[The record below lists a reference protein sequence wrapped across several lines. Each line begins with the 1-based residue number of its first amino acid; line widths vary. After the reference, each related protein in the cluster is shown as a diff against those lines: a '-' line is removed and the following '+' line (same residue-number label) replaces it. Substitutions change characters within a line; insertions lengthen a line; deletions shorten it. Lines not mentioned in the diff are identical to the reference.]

1 MNKRIKVLV
10 SAVLATVML
19 VLCIPF
25 TAAAAGTTV
34 SVTLADKGW
43 TNSTQYTTLEMDSVV
58 TVTVAGGSNTGKYY
72 DSGTAWRLYASE
84 NATMTIAA
92 EGKTI
97 DGVKITYTSYKTGI
111 LSLNGNEVESDE
123 VVTVNASTIT
133 FDVLDTDTSD
143 GNGQARI
150 EKIEVYYDYNGSI
163 PSCTHA
169 YTNEYDAKCDNC
181 GESRAVTLPADGSTL
196 DYATATKIGAAQE
209 HNTYTANE
217 YVLTGVV
224 KTIGNTTYGN
234 ITIEDSTGATFYLRT
249 VKDTAGNN
257 YGYFTDTKPVVGDT
271 VTVKGKLGRYNST
284 IQMEPA
290 VVTSV
295 VPSTTPCTH
304 AYTNDYDA
312 TCNNCGESRTVT
324 LPAADST
331 LTFDVANKLGAAQ
344 DAETA
349 DKYYVIGK
357 VTAIGNTTYGNMTIE
372 DEDGNTL
379 EIYGTYSADGATRYD
394 SMTTK
399 PAVGDTV
406 KLYGVMGQYNGTA
419 QMESA
424 WTIEITPAGSGSQGG
439 GNQGAGSPNTSDNV
453 VAYIAVAV
461 VALFGIA
468 YVSKKH

>member
-10 SAVLATVML
+10 SAVLAAVML
-19 VLCIPF
+19 VICIPF
-25 TAAAAGTTV
+25 NVAAADPTYTLCTGTLNAGDKVVIATADLSQGV
-34 SVTLADKGW
+34 SGQEGNNAVM
-43 TNSTQYTTLEMDSVV
+43 STS
-58 TVTVAGGSNTGKYY
+58 K
-72 DSGTAWRLYASE
+72 TAWKE
-84 NATMTIAA
+84 
-92 EGKTI
+92 
-97 DGVKITYTSYKTGI
+97 YT
-111 LSLNGNEVESDE
+111 VE
-123 VVTVNASTIT
+123 VVTDGYAFKSGSNYIATASSSSNNFKYSATAGVMTVKTDGQLQSNGKLLYINA
-133 FDVLDTDTSD
+133 
-143 GNGQARI
+143 N
-150 EKIEVYYDYNGSI
+150 NGS
-163 PSCTHA
+163 PVTRFYADKTNNSSYTPMYVFVVTGGGSTASCTHE
-169 YTNEYDAKCDNC
+169 YTNEYDAICNICD
-181 GESRAVTLPADGSTL
+181 ESRTVTLPAAGSTL

-209 HNTYTANE
+209 HNSYTANE

-234 ITIEDSTGATFYLRT
+234 ITIEDSTGATFYLYT
-249 VKDTAGNN
+249 VKDTSGNS

-271 VTVKGKLGRYNST
+271 ITVKGPIGRFNST
-284 IQMEPA
+284 AQMNPA
-290 VVTSV
+290 EVTSV

-324 LPAADST
+324 LPAANST

-344 DAETA
+344 DTETA

-394 SMTTK
+394 SMETK

-419 QMESA
+419 QMENA
-424 WTIEITPAGSGSQGG
+424 WAVEITPAGSGTTP
-439 GNQGAGSPNTSDNV
+439 SPDTNDSV